1 MKKLR
6 EYYLQARTYLEKD
19 IWRIHL
25 SQLPYHKSLYIRLL
39 RIVMIVLRGVN
50 KGKLSL
56 RSSSLTFYSVLAIV
70 PFMAIVFGI
79 AKGFGGEIYIRDF
92 ILKSLAIQEAFMDR
106 IIAFANNLLERTRGD
121 LIAGI
126 AFIILIWTIITV
138 LNTVERTFNNIWQI
152 YKRRSFIRKFTDY
165 LALILVA
172 PALIIVSSSITVYI
186 STQLDT
192 LAEKIRMLEYITPM
206 VIFLVRLIPYLLIWV
221 LLTFVYMIFPNTKVK
236 FKSALLAGIVAG
248 TVYQIV
254 QWYYIR
260 FQVGITNYN
269 AIYGSF
275 AAIPLFLI
283 WINLSWQI
291 ILFGA
296 EISFA
301 DQNVDTY
308 DFEDNSMRLSH
319 AHKRLLAVMIMHRI
333 IKQFEEG
340 KQPLTSLD
348 IAISLG
354 IPTRLTNQLINMLI
368 DCELVSETYDKEH
381 NESGFQPARSISTIT
396 LHDTIETID
405 YLGMEDINVS
415 DVELLAAL
423 EEKITAFRTAV
434 GQSPSNV
441 LVKDLLESSSHS
453 PYPSISTSNVR

>member
-1 MKKLR
+1 VKQLR

-25 SQLPYHKSLYIRLL
+25 SQLPYYKSLYIRLL
-39 RIVMIVLRGVN
+39 RIVMIVLRSVS
-50 KGKLSL
+50 KGKLTL
-56 RSSSLTFYSVLAIV
+56 RSSSLTFYSILAIV
-70 PFMAIVFGI
+70 PFLAIIFGI
-79 AKGFGGEIYIRDF
+79 AKGFGAEASIRDF
-92 ILKSLAIQEAFMDR
+92 ILDSLAIQEQFMTR
-106 IIAFANNLLERTRGD
+106 IIDFANKLLEKTHGG
-121 LIAGI
+121 LMAGI
-126 AFIILIWTIITV
+126 AFILLIWTIVTV

-152 YKRRSFIRKFTDY
+152 YKKRSFIRKFTDY

-172 PALIIVSSSITVYI
+172 PALIIISSSITVYV

-192 LAEKIRMLEYITPM
+192 LADKIRVLEFITPL
-206 VIFLVRLIPYLLIWV
+206 VIFLAKLLPYLLIWI

-248 TVYQIV
+248 TVYQIL

-291 ILFGA
+291 ILLGA

-319 AHKRLLAVMIMHRI
+319 AHKRLLAMMIMHRI
-333 IKQFEEG
+333 IRQFEEG
-340 KQPLTSLD
+340 NRPLSSSE

-354 IPTRLTNQLINMLI
+354 IPARLTNQLINMLV
-368 DCELVSETYDKEH
+368 DCHLVSETYDKEL
-381 NESGFQPARSISTIT
+381 NESGFQPARAISTIT
-396 LHDTIETID
+396 IQGMIGTID
-405 YLGMEDINVS
+405 YHGMEDIIVNDS
-415 DVELLAAL
+415 RLMAAL
-423 EEKITAFRTAV
+423 EEKIGNFRTALEK
-434 GQSPSNV
+434 SPSNV
-441 LVKDLLESSSHS
+441 LIKDL
-453 PYPSISTSNVR
+453 

>member
-1 MKKLR
+1 MKQLR

-25 SQLPYHKSLYIRLL
+25 SQLPYYKSLYIRLL
-39 RIVMIVLRGVN
+39 RIVMIVLRSVS
-50 KGKLSL
+50 KGKLTL
-56 RSSSLTFYSVLAIV
+56 RSSSLTFYSILAIV
-70 PFMAIVFGI
+70 PFLAIIFGI
-79 AKGFGGEIYIRDF
+79 AKGFGAEASIRDF
-92 ILKSLAIQEAFMDR
+92 ILDSLAIQEQFMTR
-106 IIAFANNLLERTRGD
+106 IIDFANKLLEKTHGG
-121 LIAGI
+121 LMAGI
-126 AFIILIWTIITV
+126 AFILLIWTIVTV

-152 YKRRSFIRKFTDY
+152 YKKRSFIRKFTDY

-172 PALIIVSSSITVYI
+172 PALIIISSSITVYV

-192 LAEKIRMLEYITPM
+192 LADKIRVLEFITPL
-206 VIFLVRLIPYLLIWV
+206 VIFLAKLLPYLLIWV

-248 TVYQIV
+248 TVYQIL

-291 ILFGA
+291 ILLGA

-319 AHKRLLAVMIMHRI
+319 AHKRLLAMMIMHRI
-333 IKQFEEG
+333 IRQFEEG
-340 KQPLTSLD
+340 NRPLSSSE

-354 IPTRLTNQLINMLI
+354 IPARLTNQLINMLV
-368 DCELVSETYDKEH
+368 DCHLVSETYDKEL
-381 NESGFQPARSISTIT
+381 NESGFQPARAISTIT
-396 LHDTIETID
+396 IQGMIGTID
-405 YLGMEDINVS
+405 YHGMEDIIVNDS
-415 DVELLAAL
+415 RLMAAL
-423 EEKITAFRTAV
+423 EEKIGNFRTALEK
-434 GQSPSNV
+434 SPSNV
-441 LVKDLLESSSHS
+441 LIKDL
-453 PYPSISTSNVR
+453 

>member
-25 SQLPYHKSLYIRLL
+25 SQLPYYRSLYIRLL
-39 RIVMIVLRGVN
+39 RIVMIVLRGVS
-50 KGKLSL
+50 KGKLTL

-70 PFMAIVFGI
+70 PFLAIIFGI
-79 AKGFGGEIYIRDF
+79 AKGFGAELYIRDF
-92 ILKSLAIQEAFMDR
+92 IMNSLAIQEKFMTR
-106 IIAFANNLLERTRGD
+106 IIDFANALLEKTRGD

-126 AFIILIWTIITV
+126 AFILLIWTIITV

-152 YKRRSFIRKFTDY
+152 YKKRSFIRKFTDY

-192 LAEKIRMLEYITPM
+192 LAEKIKVLEYITPM
-206 VIFLVRLIPYLLIWV
+206 VILLVKFIPYLLIWV

-319 AHKRLLAVMIMHRI
+319 AHKRLLAIMIMHRI
-333 IKQFEEG
+333 IRQFEEG
-340 KQPLTSLD
+340 THPLTSSD

-354 IPTRLTNQLINMLI
+354 IPTRLTNQLINQLI
-368 DCELVSETYDKEH
+368 ACELVSETYDQQRT
-381 NESGFQPARSISTIT
+381 ESGFQPARAISTIT
-396 LHDTIETID
+396 IQNMMETFD
-405 YLGMEDINVS
+405 FLGMEDINVS
-415 DVELLAAL
+415 DVALLEAV
-423 EEKITAFRTAV
+423 EEKIAAFRTAIEK
-434 GQSPSNV
+434 SPSNI
-441 LVKDLLESSSHS
+441 LVKDLLE
-453 PYPSISTSNVR
+453 YPTYEHTKLKEN